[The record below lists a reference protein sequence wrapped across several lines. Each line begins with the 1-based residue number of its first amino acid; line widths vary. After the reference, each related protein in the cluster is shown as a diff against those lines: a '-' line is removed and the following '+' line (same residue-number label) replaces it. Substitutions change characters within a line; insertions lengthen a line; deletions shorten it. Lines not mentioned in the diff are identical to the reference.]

1 MQSPSVIKQKLWSL
15 ALKLDYQPAT
25 FSTRKSIAGN
35 TAATDDGAD
44 GSNPYNLFRVTYTD
58 DLTSAELNVQAT
70 IADVTRL
77 WVIYQADLDQAGAPQ
92 PVPFQTLTFPRDNT
106 TWVIVR
112 VFGTAMNQAWRC
124 LCYKAH

>member
-1 MQSPSVIKQKLWSL
+1 MFFLETVKQDLWQM
-15 ALKLDYQPAT
+15 ALELDYQPAT
-25 FSTRKSIAGN
+25 FSTRQSIAGN

-44 GSNPYNLFRVTYTD
+44 TTTDYSLFRVTYTD

-77 WVIYQADLDQAGAPQ
+77 FVIYQADLDQAGAPQ
-92 PVPFQTLTFPRDNT
+92 PVPLQTLAFARDGT

-112 VFGTAMNQAWRC
+112 VWGTAMNQAWRC